1 LAGHCAHKKRT
12 ARARNENG
20 HPKKKRPGAFMQRKR
35 RPEAD
40 RAACRRIA
48 PRLDDRAPPG
58 VNIRARRLGA
68 RGILSTAEGLPM
80 KMKTMLTGLAAVAA
94 AALLSGTTAHAQQA
108 ALTGTVSSANE
119 GAMEGVLVS
128 VKKDGGNI
136 TVTVVS
142 NDKGQ
147 YSFPAAKLP
156 PGHYTIKIRAVG
168 YDLDTPKAADVAAGK
183 AATADITL
191 KKTRNLAAQ
200 LSNVEWIMSVP
211 GTDKEKRFLNDCT
224 GCHTL
229 QRVMRSTYT
238 SEDFQQI
245 IFKRMGMY
253 SPGSTPAHP
262 QPLLPGPRGERPRV
276 RADAAKGAG
285 DLLARAN
292 LSESQTW
299 DYPMKT
305 LPRPKGRATHVI
317 ITEYDLPR
325 AEAQPHDVILTKDGK
340 VWYSD
345 FGNQYIGT
353 LDPKTGKVV
362 DHKVPTLKPDSP
374 KGLLNVEADSQG
386 NVWGSMMYQGGIAKV
401 DAKTGKVT
409 TYSIP
414 KEWQSN
420 STQESMVSPNYSD
433 KDGYVWTNNQED
445 HSVLRLNVKT
455 GKFENLGK
463 MKDASGKQISAYG
476 MPADHDNGLYLLEF
490 GGTSIGHLDAK
501 TKKVAIYPTPSPG
514 SKPRRGR
521 VDEQGR
527 LWFAEYGN
535 NAIGMFDP
543 KTKAIKEWQL
553 PTPWSLPYDVTV
565 DKKGEA
571 WTGSMITDQVDRL
584 DPKTGEFVEYLLP
597 RETNIRRVFYDESGN
612 ALWVGSNH
620 GASIVKLEPLD

>member
-1 LAGHCAHKKRT
+1 
-12 ARARNENG
+12 
-20 HPKKKRPGAFMQRKR
+20 
-35 RPEAD
+35 
-40 RAACRRIA
+40 
-48 PRLDDRAPPG
+48 
-58 VNIRARRLGA
+58 
-68 RGILSTAEGLPM
+68 M
-80 KMKTMLTGLAAVAA
+80 KMKSMLSMTALAVA
-94 AALLSGTTAHAQQA
+94 LSAGIAVADEI
-108 ALTGTVSSANE
+108 ALTGTVSSADEN
-119 GAMEGVLVS
+119 AMEGVLVS
-128 VKKDGGNI
+128 AKKDGSNI

-142 NDKGQ
+142 DDKGH
-147 YSFPAAKLP
+147 YSFPASHLTA
-156 PGHYTIKIRAVG
+156 GHYTLKIRAVG
-168 YDLDTPKAADVAAGK
+168 FDLDSPKDATVAGGK
-183 AATADITL
+183 ATTADIKLRT
-191 KKTRNLAAQ
+191 TRNLAAQ
-200 LSNVEWIMSVP
+200 LSNAEWIMSIP
-211 GTDKEKRFLNDCT
+211 GTDRQKHFLNDCT

-245 IFKRMGMY
+245 IFRRMGMY

-292 LSESQTW
+292 LSEMQTW

-325 AEAQPHDVILTKDGK
+325 SEAQPHDVIVTKDGMA
-340 VWYSD
+340 WYSD
-345 FGNQYIGT
+345 FGSQFIGR
-353 LDPKTGKVV
+353 LDPKTGKVK
-362 DHKVPTLKPDSP
+362 DFTVPTLKPDEP
-374 KGLLNVEADSQG
+374 KGLLNVEADPEG

-409 TYSIP
+409 AYSIP

-445 HSVLRLNVKT
+445 HSILRLNLKT

-463 MKDASGKQISAYG
+463 MKDKSGKQISAYG
-476 MPADHDNGLYLLEF
+476 MPADRDNGLYLLEF
-490 GGTSIGHLDAK
+490 GGKSIGHLDAK
-501 TKKVAIYPTPSPG
+501 TKEVSIYPTPSPG

-521 VDEQGR
+521 VDAQGR

-543 KTKAIKEWQL
+543 KTKSIKEWQV
-553 PTPWSLPYDVTV
+553 PTPWSVPYDVTV
-565 DKKGEA
+565 DTKGDA
-571 WTGSMITDQVDRL
+571 WTGSMSTDQIDRL
-584 DPKTGEFVEYLLP
+584 DPNTGEFVEYLLP
-597 RETNIRRVFYDESGN
+597 RSTNIRRVFYDEASK

-620 GASIVKLEPLD
+620 GASIIKLEPLD

>member
-1 LAGHCAHKKRT
+1 MKFL
-12 ARARNENG
+12 
-20 HPKKKRPGAFMQRKR
+20 
-35 RPEAD
+35 
-40 RAACRRIA
+40 
-48 PRLDDRAPPG
+48 
-58 VNIRARRLGA
+58 
-68 RGILSTAEGLPM
+68 LSASAL
-80 KMKTMLTGLAAVAA
+80 AVALSA
-94 AALLSGTTAHAQQA
+94 GVALADEA
-108 ALTGTVSSANE
+108 ALTGTVSSADEN
-119 GAMEGVLVS
+119 AMEGVLVS
-128 VKKDGGNI
+128 AKKDGSNV

-142 NDKGQ
+142 DDKGH
-147 YSFPAAKLP
+147 YSFPASHLTA
-156 PGHYTIKIRAVG
+156 GHYTIKIRAVG
-168 YDLDTPKAADVAAGK
+168 YDLDSPKDATVAGGK
-183 AATADITL
+183 ATTADIKL
-191 KKTRNLAAQ
+191 KKTRNLAGQ
-200 LSNVEWIMSVP
+200 LSNAEWIMSIP
-211 GTDKEKRFLNDCT
+211 GSDRDKRVLNDCT

-276 RADAAKGAG
+276 RPDAAKGAG

-292 LSESQTW
+292 LSEMQTW

-325 AEAQPHDVILTKDGK
+325 AEAQPHDVILTKDGMA
-340 VWYSD
+340 WYSD
-345 FGNQYIGT
+345 FGSQYIGR
-353 LDPKTGKVV
+353 LDPKTGKVK
-362 DHKVPTLKPDSP
+362 DFAVPTLKPDEP
-374 KGLLNVEADSQG
+374 RGLLNVEADPQG

-409 TYSIP
+409 AYPIP

-445 HSVLRLNVKT
+445 HSILRLNLKT

-463 MKDASGKQISAYG
+463 MKDKSGKQISAYG

-490 GGTSIGHLDAK
+490 GGKSIGHLDAK
-501 TKKVAIYPTPSPG
+501 TKEVTIYPTPSPG

-543 KTKAIKEWQL
+543 KTKSIKEWQL
-553 PTPWSLPYDVTV
+553 PTPWSVPYDVTV
-565 DKKGEA
+565 DKKGNA
-571 WTGSMITDQVDRL
+571 WTGSMSTDQIDRL
-584 DPKTGEFVEYLLP
+584 DPNTGEFVEYLLP
-597 RETNIRRVFYDESGN
+597 RSTNIRRVFYDEPSK

-620 GASIVKLEPLD
+620 GASIIKLEPLD